1 MNSIQLVVFDM
12 AGTTVTDKHEVE
24 YCFAL
29 AARETGLEM
38 TDEEILAVQG
48 WGKRHVFETFWER
61 QLGQRNEEWVLRVA
75 QSYQRFTEVLEAH
88 YHQNQVLPT
97 EGCTELF
104 TWLKDQGIAIALT
117 TGFYRKVTNIILGKL
132 GWLEGLDSQHLG
144 NANTIIQASIASDE
158 VAKGRPA
165 PDMILK
171 AMNTLGINDPKT
183 VINIGDTPSDIE
195 SGKRANC
202 LYSCCVSNGTHTAQ
216 QLLPHNPDQAF
227 DSLRGLMAFLKKE
240 MVPAQ

>member
-1 MNSIQLVVFDM
+1 MNTIQLVVFDM

-24 YCFAL
+24 QCFAL
-29 AARETGLEM
+29 AAKETGLEM

-61 QLGQRNEEWVLRVA
+61 QMGQRNEEWLQQVDK
-75 QSYQRFTEVLEAH
+75 SYHRFTEVLETH
-88 YHQNQVLPT
+88 YHRNQVLPT
-97 EGCTELF
+97 EGCPELF
-104 TWLKDQGIAIALT
+104 SWLKEQGIAIALT
-117 TGFYRKVTNIILGKL
+117 TGFYRKVTHIILDKL

-144 NANTIIQASIASDE
+144 NAYTTIQASIASDE

-171 AMNTLGINDPKT
+171 AMGLLGIHDPKT

-202 LYSCCVSNGTHTAQ
+202 LFSCCVTNGTHAAQ
-216 QLLPHNPDQAF
+216 QLLAHNPDHAF
-227 DSLRGLMAFLKKE
+227 GSLKEFQGFLQKE
-240 MVPAQ
+240 MVPA